1 MIIMAKKDGNYSYL
15 KRQANKRQ
23 PRETFLIVCE
33 GEKTEYYYF
42 TCLREDL
49 KSNNIKIKVK
59 GEGQNTLS
67 LVKKAINIKNNE
79 KSASYDQVWCVFDKD
94 NYTKEQFNQAER
106 LAQKENIKIAYSN
119 EAFEIWYI
127 LHFQY
132 LDTATP
138 RDRYGSI
145 LTNQMRKLGLV
156 GEKEKYEKSRENIY
170 EKLKPYQPTAI
181 INAEKLIK
189 RRDELKQ
196 HPFDPHP
203 STTVHELVR
212 ELNKNSRS

>member
-1 MIIMAKKDGNYSYL
+1 MAKKDGNYSYL
-15 KRQANKRQ
+15 KRQANRRQ
-23 PRETFLIVCE
+23 PREIFLIVCE

-94 NYTKEQFNQAER
+94 NYTKEQFNQAEG

-203 STTVHELVR
+203 STTVH
-212 ELNKNSRS
+212 

>member
-15 KRQANKRQ
+15 KRQANRRQ

-94 NYTKEQFNQAER
+94 NYTKEQFNQAEG

-119 EAFEIWYI
+119 EAFEIWFI

-132 LDTATP
+132 LDIATS
-138 RDRYGSI
+138 RSEYLTI
-145 LTNQMRKLGLV
+145 LTNQMQKYGLLNK
-156 GEKEKYEKSRENIY
+156 KEKYKKNREDMY
-170 EKLKPYQPTAI
+170 EKLKPYQTTAI
-181 INAEKLIK
+181 TNAAKLIQD
-189 RRDELKQ
+189 RDEAKK
-196 HPFDPHP
+196 HPFDANP
-203 STTVHELVR
+203 STTVQELVQ
-212 ELNKNSRS
+212 ELNINSRP

>member
-1 MIIMAKKDGNYSYL
+1 MAKKDGNYSYL

-94 NYTKEQFNQAER
+94 NYTKEQFNQAEG

-127 LHFQY
+127 LHFKY